1 VTVRTFITQDLTKQ
15 VSEREQDVANL
26 LLASVLANDT
36 VKVER
41 MLLTNRTITSLIVRG
56 VLSVDHKIGG

>member
-1 VTVRTFITQDLTKQ
+1 MTMRTFITQDLTKHL
-15 VSEREQDVANL
+15 SPREQGVANL
-26 LLASVLANDT
+26 LLAAVLNTDT
-36 VKVER
+36 ATVER

>member
-1 VTVRTFITQDLTKQ
+1 
-15 VSEREQDVANL
+15 VANL

>member
-1 VTVRTFITQDLTKQ
+1 MRTFITQDLTKQ